1 VARSEHAKVSDLMA
15 LCREYEARKRSWTM
29 TIFQFLEMSRTALK
43 SQYVRA
49 LVHLLFPLQ
58 IVSARAEDRVKSL
71 RILLLALCSEI
82 VEPDMCL

>member
-1 VARSEHAKVSDLMA
+1 MARSEHAKVGDLMA

-29 TIFQFLEMSRTALK
+29 TIFQFLEMSKTALK

-49 LVHLLFPLQ
+49 LVHPLFPLQ

-82 VEPDMCL
+82 VETDMCL